1 MVDLSAR
8 TATAIEVVTRGS
20 VTMAGPTYAR
30 RRIGNVLDLQHLP
43 VLAARVTLTM
53 ATDPARQRPA
63 LAEVELDVDGRV
75 VRAHVAGRTMQEAI
89 DVLQQRL
96 RDRLQ
101 HLAGKDRARR
111 HHHDR
116 LAARP
121 EWSERPL
128 DERRLVRTKSFTM
141 GELTAEEAAFDLES
155 LDHDFLLFRDLDGHD
170 AVIERAEGAYQVT
183 VARPVLRVA
192 DAVERLG
199 ASGERRLFF
208 TNADT
213 QRGNVLYE
221 RFDGDYGLV
230 TPAA

>member
-8 TATAIEVVTRGS
+8 TTDVEVVTRGS
-20 VTMAGPTYAR
+20 VTSAGPTYAR
-30 RRIGNVLDLQHLP
+30 RRIGNLIDLEHLP

-53 ATDPARQRPA
+53 AADPARQRPA
-63 LAEVELDVDGRV
+63 LAEVELDVNGRV

-101 HLAGKDRARR
+101 HLAEKDRSRR
-111 HHHDR
+111 HRDDR
-116 LAARP
+116 LALRP
-121 EWSERPL
+121 EWSERPME
-128 DERRLVRTKSFTM
+128 DRQLVRTKSFTM
-141 GELTAEEAAFDLES
+141 GELTTEEAAFDLES
-155 LDHDFLLFRDLDGHD
+155 LDHDFLLFRDLEGHD
-170 AVIERAEGAYQVT
+170 AVVERADDAYRVT
-183 VARPVLRVA
+183 VARPVLAVA

-199 ASGERRLFF
+199 AGGERWLFF

-213 QRGNVLYE
+213 GRGNVLYE